1 MNIIEKSVQENLR
14 EKGSKFLGFLFP
26 CSNLDEFNKE
36 LHQIKTLHPTATH
49 HCYAYRVNPA
59 NIEEFSP
66 DDGEPNGTAGLPILN
81 QLKSAELV
89 NIGAVIVRYFG
100 GTKLGKAGLIETYG
114 ESTRICIE
122 ASSTKPIRLVIP
134 VQILYQYPQ
143 QSIINKFKL
152 TYQLAELEAEYLED
166 VKLTVACSPEFHSA
180 LIDELKKSEHL
191 GITFEEFD
199 ATFMPVES

>member
-1 MNIIEKSVQENLR
+1 MNIIEKTVQENLR
-14 EKGSKFLGFLFP
+14 ERGSKFLGFLFP
-26 CSNLDEFNKE
+26 CSNLEAFETE
-36 LHQIKTLHPTATH
+36 LHQIKILHPTATH
-49 HCYAYRVNPA
+49 HCYAYRLNPA
-59 NIEEFSP
+59 NITEFSS
-66 DDGEPNGTAGLPILN
+66 DDGEPSGTAGLPILN

-89 NIGAVIVRYFG
+89 NVGAVIVRYYG
-100 GTKLGKAGLIETYG
+100 GTKLGKAGLIETYA

-122 ASSTKPIRLVIP
+122 AASIKPIRLVLP

-152 TYQLAELEAEYLED
+152 TYQLSEMEAEYLED
-166 VKLTVACSPEFHSA
+166 VKITVACSTEFHPA
-180 LIDELKKSEHL
+180 LINELQKNAHL